1 MYTPLDR
8 NKKQKYCFIFK
19 SSQNAMV
26 DVSIR
31 IVMIIALTTNH
42 WIPQSQVHVF
52 VN

>member
-1 MYTPLDR
+1 MMIVVTKVHNFR
-8 NKKQKYCFIFK
+8 QKQENCFIFK

-42 WIPQSQVHVF
+42 
-52 VN
+52 